1 MNDKTS
7 NETLSSPETKEQ
19 PWNLL
24 SKSPTET
31 EKFADLYPERRAAR
45 IEYSKW
51 EIAKGRESAA
61 TLRERCGIN
70 VTKALEWPLIKLMLS
85 SLKAQGC
92 ITDVFERH
100 VSCDICK
107 DSNEFPMQGGFD
119 DQNNQGFICS
129 NNIGSSMGQVHGTLL
144 RNLIHMYDVCTR
156 KVNFKDVNHLACMEI
171 RKANIAGCNLGIHM
185 SRLNPFYIKD
195 QHRECVFKTATY
207 TLSEKIDDKDLA
219 EKAVTNVFRKCYN
232 DTEPIGR
239 NCKNK
244 EDMNRAYEER
254 FLFAND

>member
-1 MNDKTS
+1 
-7 NETLSSPETKEQ
+7 
-19 PWNLL
+19 
-24 SKSPTET
+24 
-31 EKFADLYPERRAAR
+31 
-45 IEYSKW
+45 
-51 EIAKGRESAA
+51 
-61 TLRERCGIN
+61 
-70 VTKALEWPLIKLMLS
+70 
-85 SLKAQGC
+85 
-92 ITDVFERH
+92 
-100 VSCDICK
+100 
-107 DSNEFPMQGGFD
+107 
-119 DQNNQGFICS
+119 
-129 NNIGSSMGQVHGTLL
+129 
-144 RNLIHMYDVCTR
+144 MYDVCTR

-219 EKAVTNVFRKCYN
+219 EKAVLNVFSKCYN

-244 EDMNRAYEER
+244 EDMFRAYEER